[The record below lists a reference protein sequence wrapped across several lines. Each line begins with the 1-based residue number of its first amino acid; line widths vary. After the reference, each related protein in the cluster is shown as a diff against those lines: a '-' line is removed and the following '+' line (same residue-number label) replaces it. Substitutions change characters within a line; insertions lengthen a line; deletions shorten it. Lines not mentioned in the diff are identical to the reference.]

1 MLHTEIKIK
10 SAKWPAKFAAALEK
24 GVFHVKH
31 VSTLLLRRKNE
42 KKFLLELL
50 VVGATSKTPQRK
62 NGDKLERRRQKIFS
76 L

>member
-31 VSTLLLRRKNE
+31 VSTLLSRRKNE
-42 KKFLLELL
+42 KKCF
-50 VVGATSKTPQRK
+50 VRTIS
-62 NGDKLERRRQKIFS
+62 RRSYIENTTTKKW
-76 L
+76 